1 MNHDAVR
8 TAVRERY
15 ARIITNN
22 LPGHNSSQSQGA
34 CCGPSCCATVA
45 GPQDAREA
53 SASREGV
60 TPLTFGSGHQVPVDI
75 ANSSLGCGAP
85 IEAAAVRA
93 GEIIVDL
100 GSGAGLDAFFAA
112 DRAGPAGR
120 AIGIDMT
127 PEMIA
132 QARANAARLGITN
145 AEFRLGEIEH
155 LPVANNI
162 ADVVVS
168 NCVINLLPDKRPAFA
183 EAFRVL
189 RAGGRLVISDIVR
202 DGPLPESV
210 NTLEGWTACLAGAI
224 ARADYLGTIEDVGFA
239 DVEVVSASAYAVDG
253 LASITVRAVKPR
265 LS

>member
-15 ARIITNN
+15 ARIVT
-22 LPGHNSSQSQGA
+22 GSRQEAVTSDERSA
-34 CCGPSCCATVA
+34 CCGPSCCAPDDAPAEPAAAA
-45 GPQDAREA
+45 GCCGDAA
-53 SASREGV
+53 
-60 TPLTFGSGHQVPVDI
+60 PLTFSDGRGLPSDI

-85 IEAAAVRA
+85 LEAAAVRS
-93 GEIIVDL
+93 GDVVVDL
-100 GSGAGLDAFFAA
+100 GSGAGLDAIFAA
-112 DRAGPAGR
+112 DRAGPTGR
-120 AIGIDMT
+120 AIGVDMT

-132 QARANAARLGITN
+132 KARGNATRLGIEN

-155 LPVANNI
+155 LPVADET

-189 RAGGRLVISDIVR
+189 RTDGRMVISDIVS
-202 DGPLPESV
+202 DGPLPDAV
-210 NTLEGWTACLAGAI
+210 KTIAGWTACLAGAI
-224 ARADYLGTIEDVGFA
+224 ARDEYLRLIKEAGFV
-239 DVEVVSASAYAVDG
+239 DVEVVSATPYVIAG

-265 LS
+265 TN